1 MLSVGLMAAAASR
14 QAAFHIGL
22 LLTAFGFG
30 FRHGIDWDHIAALTD
45 ITGSQAEPRRSM
57 RLATCYALGHA
68 LVVFALGLAA
78 IVLAERLPASVDAVM
93 EHVVGLTL
101 VLLSVYVFY
110 GLVRYRRD
118 FRMRSRWMLIF
129 SLANRALRR
138 LRGRREKLVVIE
150 HDHEH
155 RAEESHAHAHEQLS
169 ARAMVGRH
177 GTAANQR
184 VTHSHGHQHIAK
196 LPADPFAQY
205 GSRSSF
211 LVGMIHGVG
220 AETPTQVLVFVVAA
234 GAAGSATG
242 VVLLVSFLVGLLV
255 SNTVVAAAGTFGFLN
270 AARNFGL
277 YATFSITAAVFGL
290 VIGTLFLFGKSG
302 TLPAL
307 FGG

>member
-1 MLSVGLMAAAASR
+1 
-14 QAAFHIGL
+14 
-22 LLTAFGFG
+22 
-30 FRHGIDWDHIAALTD
+30 
-45 ITGSQAEPRRSM
+45 
-57 RLATCYALGHA
+57 
-68 LVVFALGLAA
+68 
-78 IVLAERLPASVDAVM
+78 
-93 EHVVGLTL
+93 
-101 VLLSVYVFY
+101 
-110 GLVRYRRD
+110 
-118 FRMRSRWMLIF
+118 
-129 SLANRALRR
+129 
-138 LRGRREKLVVIE
+138 
-150 HDHEH
+150 
-155 RAEESHAHAHEQLS
+155 
-169 ARAMVGRH
+169 MVGRH

-184 VTHSHGHQHIAK
+184 VTHSHSHQHIAK

-220 AETPTQVLVFVVAA
+220 AETPTQVLVFVAAA

-255 SNTVVAAAGTFGFLN
+255 SNTLVAAAGTFGFLN

-277 YATFSITAAVFGL
+277 YAAFSITAAVFGL

>member
-1 MLSVGLMAAAASR
+1 M
-14 QAAFHIGL
+14 
-22 LLTAFGFG
+22 
-30 FRHGIDWDHIAALTD
+30 
-45 ITGSQAEPRRSM
+45 
-57 RLATCYALGHA
+57 
-68 LVVFALGLAA
+68 VFARSLAA
-78 IVLAERLPASVDAVM
+78 IVVAERLPASVDAVM

-110 GLVRYRRD
+110 GLIRYRRN

-129 SLANRALRR
+129 SLANRGLRR

-150 HDHEH
+150 NDHEH
-155 RAEESHAHAHEQLS
+155 RAEESHDHSHEQLS
-169 ARAMVGRH
+169 TRTTVGRH
-177 GTAANQR
+177 GPVADQR
-184 VTHSHGHQHIAK
+184 VTHSHRHQHIAN

-220 AETPTQVLVFVVAA
+220 AETPTQVLVFAAAA

-242 VVLLVSFLVGLLV
+242 VVLLICFLVGLLV

-270 AARNFGL
+270 AARNFGR
-277 YATFSITAAVFGL
+277 YATFSIIAAVFGL
-290 VIGTLFLFGKSG
+290 LIGVLFLFGRSG